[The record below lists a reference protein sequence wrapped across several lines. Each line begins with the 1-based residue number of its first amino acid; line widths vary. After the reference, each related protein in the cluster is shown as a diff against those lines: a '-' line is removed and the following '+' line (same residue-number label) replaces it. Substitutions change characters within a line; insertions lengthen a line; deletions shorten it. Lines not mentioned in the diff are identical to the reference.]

1 MLEDAANYAVKMLV
15 YVKRRVGT
23 FKQTLGGTSPHN
35 VKDGGVMPLRTV
47 LERIMDDDKLTDKL
61 WRAEM
66 REVELWE
73 NERFVRMFICPP
85 SS

>member
-1 MLEDAANYAVKMLV
+1 MLEDAANYVIKTLV
-15 YVKRRVGT
+15 YMKQRVWT
-23 FKQTLGGTSPHN
+23 LTQTLGGTQLHN
-35 VKDGGVMPLRTV
+35 AKDGEVMPLRTI

-73 NERFVRMFICPP
+73 NERFIRMFICPP